1 VDNPV
6 GRHLVA
12 IVGGDTLLAKEIRE
26 LLSESKPVPRVQ
38 LISSAADNSTVLS
51 LDPEDADVLMPLNT
65 ESLEG
70 ASVAFLT
77 GSQASSR
84 RASKLNPPGGP
95 ALIDLGGGLEE
106 QPNAR
111 LRAPTVEPSP
121 AGSVAIVQVIANP
134 AAIAITAL
142 LSGLCRAGSIRRS
155 VIHIF
160 EPASELGQRGIDE
173 LQQQTVAVLNLQKL
187 KQDVFDTQAAFNML
201 AGFGE
206 EAEEPLEAIVQRLE
220 RHLAS
225 LLAAW
230 PAIPMPSLRLIQAPV
245 FHGHSFSLWVEFADP
260 PDLTVISSSLSSGG
274 IDIRPD
280 EPPTNVGVAGQSGV
294 SAGAMAVDNNN
305 SRALWLWAVSDNLRL
320 AAENAVAVAK
330 EMS

>member
-1 VDNPV
+1 M
-6 GRHLVA
+6 VA
-12 IVGGDTLLAKEIRE
+12 MVGGETLLAKEIRE
-26 LLSESKPVPRVQ
+26 LLTESKPAPRVQ
-38 LISSAADNSTVLS
+38 LISSAGDNSTHLS
-51 LDPEDADVLMPLNT
+51 LDQEDADVLIPLNA

-70 ASVAFLT
+70 AKVAFLT

-84 RASKLNPPGGP
+84 RASKLNPAGGP

-111 LRAPTVEPSP
+111 LRAPMVEPSAAASGAP
-121 AGSVAIVQVIANP
+121 VQVIANP

-142 LSGLCRAGSIRRS
+142 LSRLSQAGSIKRS

-160 EPASELGQRGIDE
+160 EPASERGQRGIDE

-206 EAEEPLEAIVQRLE
+206 EAEEALEGIEQRLE

-245 FHGHSFSLWVEFADP
+245 FHGHSFSVWIEFDDP
-260 PDLTVISSSLSSGG
+260 PEILAVSAALAAGG
-274 IDIRPD
+274 IDVRPD

-305 SRALWLWAVSDNLRL
+305 ARALWLWAVSDNLRL

-330 EMS
+330 EMF